1 MLIVVRRSEMYS
13 RLILAILSVL
23 WGGGCS
29 TLAESNHE
37 VPSYVSVA
45 APKHYDV
52 WVEHLRFERSGEY
65 AWHQAPGGV
74 SCCWSGANGP
84 IGPGGRLEPF
94 PNYIAIQWF
103 SFSEQKFYQRLLS
116 IPQEWEAK
124 MQETAPHHTHLKGVI
139 EKRRNRLTLGL
150 APGGEIVVWVMSQ
163 IGNEVEI
170 ARLQA
175 NEIEGDV
182 SRYGNRLADYHQHH
196 GDYLKANGIPT
207 EGW

>member
-1 MLIVVRRSEMYS
+1 MYY
-13 RLILAILSVL
+13 RLILILGLSIAAL
-23 WGGGCS
+23 GCS
-29 TLAESNHE
+29 TTSAPNTDD
-37 VPSYVSVA
+37 PSYFWVA
-45 APKHYDV
+45 APRHYDV
-52 WVEHLRFERSGEY
+52 WVEHLRFEKSGVY
-65 AWHQAPGGV
+65 AWHQAPGGI
-74 SCCWSGANGP
+74 SCCWSGARGP
-84 IGPGGRLEPF
+84 SGAGGVLEPF

-103 SFSEQKFYQRLLS
+103 SFSEQKFYQRLFS
-116 IPQEWEAK
+116 VPQEWEAK